1 MKKLLSKAGEL
12 LKRVFII
19 ETDDKLIESSGQ
31 PTGNDL
37 RELLKKREEIEKRLE
52 LHHSWEN
59 MQELVRLDEC
69 IEEMLRKPDTK
80 PLKVSL
86 N

>member
-12 LKRVFII
+12 LKRVLII